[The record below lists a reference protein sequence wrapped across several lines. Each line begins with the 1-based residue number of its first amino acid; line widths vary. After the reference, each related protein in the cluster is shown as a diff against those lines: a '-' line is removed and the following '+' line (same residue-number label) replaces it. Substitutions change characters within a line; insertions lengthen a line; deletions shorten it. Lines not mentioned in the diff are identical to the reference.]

1 MVNAVENEV
10 LVRTGRGTPMGDLLR
25 RYWIPVMLASELGEP
40 DGPPERITLL
50 GEKLLAFRDTQ
61 GRIGLIDEFCAHRR
75 VSLWFGRNE
84 DSGIRCTYHGWK
96 YDVNGQCTEVPSEA
110 GTGYCE
116 KIRLTAYPF
125 VELGGVLWTYMGPPE
140 KKPELPSFEW
150 IGLPASHVYISRRSQ
165 ENNWLQA
172 LEGGIDSSHVSWLHS
187 GELDTDPLHR
197 NTQGAKFARSKNTTF
212 EVMES
217 SGGLTIG
224 ARRDADPGFSYWR
237 ITQFLMPWY
246 TLIPP
251 YSGNALNG
259 HAWTPVDDENCMAWT
274 ITFHPTRALTADERE
289 AMMNGQGVHAD
300 LIPGTTRPKANR
312 ENDYLIDRALQKSGR
327 YYNGVKG
334 LAIQDAS
341 LQESMGPIVDRS
353 LENLVSTD
361 NAIIYARRLLLK
373 TAKNL
378 AGLEH
383 PPGTRRADMYV
394 RSASFVLPDG
404 ESVKSKTVESVAVRE
419 GEQHV
424 AV

>member
-10 LVRTGRGTPMGDLLR
+10 LVRTGRGAPMGDLLR
-25 RYWIPVMLASELGEP
+25 RYWIPVMMTSELAEP
-40 DGPPERITLL
+40 DGPPVRVSLL
-50 GEKLLAFRDTQ
+50 CEKLLAFRDTR
-61 GRIGLIDEFCAHRR
+61 GRVGLMDEFCAHRR

-84 DSGIRCTYHGWK
+84 ASGLRCPYHGWK
-96 YDVNGQCTEVPSEA
+96 YDVTGQCVEVPSEA
-110 GTGYCE
+110 GTGYCD
-116 KIRLTAYPF
+116 KIKLTAYPC

-140 KKPELPSFEW
+140 KKPDLPAFEW
-150 IGLPASHVYISRRSQ
+150 VDLPASHVYISRRSQ
-165 ENNWLQA
+165 ESNYLQA
-172 LEGGIDSSHVSWLHS
+172 VEGGIDSSHVSWLHS

-197 NTQGAKFARSKNTTF
+197 NTKGAKYARSKNTTF

-217 SGGLTIG
+217 AGGLIIG
-224 ARRDADPGFSYWR
+224 ARRDADPGSSYWR

-259 HAWTPVDDENCMAWT
+259 HAWVPMDDENCMAWSF
-274 ITFHPTRALTADERE
+274 TFHPTRPLTADELG
-289 AMMNGQGVHAD
+289 AMVNGQGVHAD
-300 LIPGTTRPKANR
+300 LIPGSTRPLANR
-312 ENDYLIDRALQKSGR
+312 DNDYLIDRALQKSGR

-361 NAIIYARRLLLK
+361 NAIIQARRLMLK
-373 TAKNL
+373 SAKNL
-378 AGLEH
+378 AKLEH
-383 PPGTRRADMYV
+383 PPGTRTADMQV
-394 RSASFVLPDG
+394 RSASFVLPAELGCKERTLDAM
-404 ESVKSKTVESVAVRE
+404 VVRK